1 MTVDGQTQLQNYP
14 GCGEDAL
21 SMADFSK
28 SPVPAAARL
37 LPCNRQ
43 QRDAKRVLVAAGQ
56 CLSASVLR
64 GTRWFSGKETT

>member
-21 SMADFSK
+21 RTADFSK
-28 SPVPAAARL
+28 STVPAAAGL
-37 LPCNRQ
+37 LPSNQ
-43 QRDAKRVLVAAGQ
+43 QQQDAKCVLVATGKGP
-56 CLSASVLR
+56 SASVLR